1 MFWWIVFA
9 IFLFLLSAALLVA
22 EVFIPSFGLI
32 TVCSLACLAGGLSI
46 FFKVSP
52 TAGWAGV
59 AVAIVMIPSVL
70 VGAYKIF
77 PKTSFGKSV
86 SLDMPKKQKGEGIAD
101 IDELSGM
108 LGRKG
113 ITITVL
119 RPVGICDFAGKRL
132 ECVAESGYVGRGITV
147 EVIKIEGTQL
157 TVRINS

>member
-1 MFWWIVFA
+1 MLWWIVFA

-32 TVCSLACLAGGLSI
+32 TVCSLACIVGGLAI
-46 FFKVSP
+46 FFKLNPV
-52 TAGWAGV
+52 AGWCGV

-86 SLDMPKKQKGEGIAD
+86 SLDMPKKQKGEGISD
-101 IDELSGM
+101 INELSGM

-113 ITITVL
+113 ITTTVL
-119 RPVGICDFAGKRL
+119 RPVGMCDFAGKRL
-132 ECVAESGYVGRGITV
+132 ECVAESGYVDRGVTV

-157 TVRINS
+157 TVRV